1 MPGAVADHPKGSEL
15 RSNLGGIDR
24 IPGGLRAVVEAQG
37 IVNVG
42 GETHALALDNEQ
54 FAITPIPNIV
64 EHLHWR
70 GGRLCG
76 RDRDKKHKA
85 SGDEDWGPDI
95 EHRSH

>member
-1 MPGAVADHPKGSEL
+1 VLDGSYYPKGSEL

-24 IPGGLRAVVEAQG
+24 IPSWLPAVVEAQG

-42 GETHALALDNEQ
+42 GETHALAFDNKQ

-64 EHLHWR
+64 EHLHRR

-76 RDRDKKHKA
+76 RDRDKNHKA
-85 SGDEDWGPDI
+85 SSDEHWGPDI